1 MRAIVEATGGI
12 TPSFRAHLHRLE
24 RRSTGKHATDR
35 TRYGSARTSTK
46 SFYAHHVQRISTAAV
61 KWDAKAIRHQIVC
74 KKQKAM
80 GAKGAATYVA
90 DASDVRA

>member
-74 KKQKAM
+74 KKQKVMRAR
-80 GAKGAATYVA
+80 GAAEAAVA
-90 DASDVRA
+90 SAARA

>member
-1 MRAIVEATGGI
+1 MTGPQCVPF
-12 TPSFRAHLHRLE
+12 TLRKCE
-24 RRSTGKHATDR
+24 Q
-35 TRYGSARTSTK
+35 RTSTK

-61 KWDAKAIRHQIVC
+61 RWDAKAIRHQIVC